1 LVVTNIYL
9 SSRTELQ
16 KQRQARSRSMS
27 FEEGSRPLCGDK
39 PGIVVVVEL
48 PAKPQ

>member
-1 LVVTNIYL
+1 
-9 SSRTELQ
+9 
-16 KQRQARSRSMS
+16 MS

-48 PAKPQ
+48 PAKPQWCEKCRTVVRFNRDNGTQAH